1 VNDGLGHLNSLGPR
15 EAESEFLKCCG
26 STNWAR
32 RIVDQRPF
40 TGVDELLSKADTIWW
55 ALERSDWLE
64 AFRSHPKIGE
74 KRSAQAASAGTRA
87 WSEQEQSA
95 AKKASAEMMQALAD
109 GNREYEQKFG
119 YIFIVCA
126 TGKTSEEMLA
136 ILRDRLKNDAREEL
150 RTAAEE
156 QRKIT
161 RLRLQKLL
169 SVRETENQK
178 PKIKEQ

>member
-1 VNDGLGHLNSLGPR
+1 MDILQQRRDSQALG
-15 EAESEFLKCCG
+15 EAVIIHIG
-26 STNWAR
+26 NNGT
-32 RIVDQRPF
+32 F
-40 TGVDELLSKADTIWW
+40 T
-55 ALERSDWLE
+55 
-64 AFRSHPKIGE
+64 
-74 KRSAQAASAGTRA
+74 
-87 WSEQEQSA
+87 
-95 AKKASAEMMQALAD
+95 AKQFDAMMQALAD

-119 YIFIVCA
+119 YILIVCA
-126 TGKTSEEMLA
+126 TGKTSDEMLA
-136 ILRDRLKNDAREEL
+136 ILRDRLTNDAREEL